1 MGEEDLQGLEI
12 HHSGRTRLSGHDAIA
27 NVELTETPFVLS
39 LSKDE
44 RMGFGNPPP
53 YALSRSVSQSIAMA
67 ANRSASAESAR

>member
-39 LSKDE
+39 LSKE
-44 RMGFGNPPP
+44 
-53 YALSRSVSQSIAMA
+53 
-67 ANRSASAESAR
+67 ARDGRPAR